1 MNKTKNH
8 SSIRTWKMK
17 IFNIIIFPL
26 AAALVLG
33 GALLATKDYSP
44 VKLETHDL
52 RYTVTW
58 SSRSFDEA
66 VWLAVSEIADIE
78 DSLPRE
84 IESFH
89 VEVQPPDEA
98 MPVIHLQFNRV
109 SLAKL
114 KAGEIAPENF
124 IREHVEFN

>member
-1 MNKTKNH
+1 
-8 SSIRTWKMK
+8 MK

-26 AAALVLG
+26 ASTLVLG

-44 VKLETHDL
+44 DKTETHDL
-52 RYTVTW
+52 RYTVTL

-66 VWLAVSEIADIE
+66 VWLAVNEIADIE

-84 IESFH
+84 IEIFH

-98 MPVIHLQFNRV
+98 MTVIHLQFDRV